1 MARFGFED
9 QHNEL
14 IMEYLTKCLAC
25 NSTNFEAFEQT
36 IAMMHQKLPAK
47 YNFDRCNACG
57 LVFLNPRVDETE
69 LRQFYTAS
77 YLPYRVEEAWGKYA
91 SFVKQDQQQIDK
103 ARVQRLIKH
112 NNLSMQSR
120 ILDIGCGKP
129 TFLASLRNSIQAN
142 LIGLDFS
149 DEGWKNERNSYH
161 NIDLR
166 TGEIADLGNEKPMD
180 IITMW
185 HYLEHDYQPQQHL
198 KQLLNYSHAHT
209 RLIIEVPN
217 FDSYTRNKFGKHW
230 SGYHT
235 PRHTALYS
243 PKNIELML
251 KNSGWQVDQ
260 ILTYGTLNPYTL
272 HWMSR
277 MEQKGIN
284 WSASMESKF
293 IGYVFGMVLNAP
305 LYLLQKYFS
314 MGFMTIIARPI

>member
-1 MARFGFED
+1 MD
-9 QHNEL
+9 
-14 IMEYLTKCLAC
+14 YLTKCLAC
-25 NSTNFEAFEQT
+25 NSSNFAAFEQT
-36 IAMMHQKLPAK
+36 IAMMHQNSPTK
-47 YNFDRCNACG
+47 YNFDRCKDCG
-57 LVFLNPRVDETE
+57 LVFLNPRMDETE
-69 LRQFYTAS
+69 LGQFYTAS

-91 SFVKQDQQQIDK
+91 SFVKKDQEQIDK

-112 NNLSMQSR
+112 SRLSAQSR

-129 TFLASLRNSIQAN
+129 TFLSSLRKSTEAN

-149 DEGWKNERNSYH
+149 DEGWKNDTDSYR

-166 TGEIADLGNEKPMD
+166 TGEIADFSNEKPMD

-198 KQLLNYSHAHT
+198 KQLLNYSHADT

-217 FDSYTRNKFGKHW
+217 FNSYTRKKFGKHW

-251 KNSGWQVDQ
+251 KNSGWKVDQ

-277 MEQKGIN
+277 MEQKRID
-284 WSASMESKF
+284 WSTSMEPRF
-293 IGYVFGMVLNAP
+293 IGYVIGMVLNAP
-305 LYLLQKYFS
+305 IYLLQKYFS

>member
-1 MARFGFED
+1 MD
-9 QHNEL
+9 
-14 IMEYLTKCLAC
+14 YLTKCLAC
-25 NSTNFEAFEQT
+25 NSSNFAAFEQT
-36 IAMMHQKLPAK
+36 IAMMHQNSPTK
-47 YNFDRCNACG
+47 YNFDRCEDCG
-57 LVFLNPRVDETE
+57 LVFLNPRMDETE
-69 LRQFYTAS
+69 LGQFYTAS

-91 SFVKQDQQQIDK
+91 SFVKKDQEQIDK

-112 NNLSMQSR
+112 SRLSAQSR

-129 TFLASLRNSIQAN
+129 TFLSSLRKSTEAN

-149 DEGWKNERNSYH
+149 DEGWKNDTDSYR

-166 TGEIADLGNEKPMD
+166 TGEIADLSNEKTMD

-198 KQLLNYSHAHT
+198 KQLLNYSHADT

-217 FDSYTRNKFGKHW
+217 FNSYTRKKFGKHW

-251 KNSGWQVDQ
+251 KNSGWKVDE

-277 MEQKGIN
+277 MEQKRID
-284 WSASMESKF
+284 WSTSMEPRF
-293 IGYVFGMVLNAP
+293 IGYVIGMVLNAP
-305 LYLLQKYFS
+305 IYLLQKYFS

>member
-1 MARFGFED
+1 MD
-9 QHNEL
+9 
-14 IMEYLTKCLAC
+14 YLTKCLAC
-25 NSTNFEAFEQT
+25 NSSNFAAFEQT
-36 IAMMHQKLPAK
+36 IAMMHQNSPTK
-47 YNFDRCNACG
+47 YNFDRCKDCG
-57 LVFLNPRVDETE
+57 LVFLNPRMDETE
-69 LRQFYTAS
+69 LGQFYTAS

-91 SFVKQDQQQIDK
+91 SFVKKDQEQIDK

-112 NNLSMQSR
+112 SRLSAQSR

-129 TFLASLRNSIQAN
+129 TFLSSLRKSTEAN

-149 DEGWKNERNSYH
+149 DEGWKNDSDSYR

-166 TGEIADLGNEKPMD
+166 TGEIADLSNEKPMD

-198 KQLLNYSHAHT
+198 KQLLNYSHADT

-217 FDSYTRNKFGKHW
+217 FNSYTRKKFGKHW

-251 KNSGWQVDQ
+251 KNSGWKVDQ

-277 MEQKGIN
+277 MEQKRID
-284 WSASMESKF
+284 WSTSMEPRF
-293 IGYVFGMVLNAP
+293 IGYVIGMVLNAP
-305 LYLLQKYFS
+305 IYLLQKYFS

>member
-1 MARFGFED
+1 MD
-9 QHNEL
+9 
-14 IMEYLTKCLAC
+14 YLTKCLAC
-25 NSTNFEAFEQT
+25 NSSNFAAFEQT
-36 IAMMHQKLPAK
+36 IAMMHQNSPTK
-47 YNFDRCNACG
+47 YNFDRCKDCG
-57 LVFLNPRVDETE
+57 LVFLNPRMDETE
-69 LRQFYTAS
+69 LGQFYTAS

-91 SFVKQDQQQIDK
+91 SFVKKDQEQIDK

-112 NNLSMQSR
+112 SRLSAQSR

-129 TFLASLRNSIQAN
+129 TFLSSLRKSTEAN

-149 DEGWKNERNSYH
+149 DEGWKNDTDSYR

-166 TGEIADLGNEKPMD
+166 TGEIADLSNEKPMD

-198 KQLLNYSHAHT
+198 KQLLNYSHADT

-217 FDSYTRNKFGKHW
+217 FNSYTRKKFGKHW

-251 KNSGWQVDQ
+251 KNSGWKVDE

-277 MEQKGIN
+277 MEQKRID
-284 WSASMESKF
+284 WSTSMEPRF
-293 IGYVFGMVLNAP
+293 IGYVIGMVLNAP
-305 LYLLQKYFS
+305 IYLLQKYFS

>member
-1 MARFGFED
+1 MD
-9 QHNEL
+9 
-14 IMEYLTKCLAC
+14 YLTKCLAC
-25 NSTNFEAFEQT
+25 NSSNFAAFEQT
-36 IAMMHQKLPAK
+36 IAMMHQNSPTK
-47 YNFDRCNACG
+47 YNFDRCKDCG
-57 LVFLNPRVDETE
+57 LVFLNPRMDETE
-69 LRQFYTAS
+69 LGQFYTAS

-91 SFVKQDQQQIDK
+91 SFVKKDQEQIDK

-112 NNLSMQSR
+112 SRLSAQSR

-129 TFLASLRNSIQAN
+129 TFLSSLRKSTEAN

-149 DEGWKNERNSYH
+149 DEGWKNDSDSYR

-166 TGEIADLGNEKPMD
+166 TGEIADLSNEKPMD

-198 KQLLNYSHAHT
+198 KQLLNYSHADT
-209 RLIIEVPN
+209 RLIVEVPN
-217 FDSYTRNKFGKHW
+217 FNSYTRKKFGKHW

-251 KNSGWQVDQ
+251 KNSGWKVDQ

-277 MEQKGIN
+277 MEQKRID
-284 WSASMESKF
+284 WSTSMEPRF
-293 IGYVFGMVLNAP
+293 IGYVIGMVLNAP
-305 LYLLQKYFS
+305 IYLLQKYIS

>member
-1 MARFGFED
+1 MD
-9 QHNEL
+9 
-14 IMEYLTKCLAC
+14 YLTKCLAC
-25 NSTNFEAFEQT
+25 NSSNFAAFEQT
-36 IAMMHQKLPAK
+36 IAMMHQNSPTK
-47 YNFDRCNACG
+47 YNFDRCEDCG
-57 LVFLNPRVDETE
+57 LVFLNPRMDETE
-69 LRQFYTAS
+69 LGQFYTAS

-91 SFVKQDQQQIDK
+91 SFVKKDQEQIDK

-112 NNLSMQSR
+112 SRLSAQSR

-129 TFLASLRNSIQAN
+129 TFLSSLRKSTEAN

-149 DEGWKNERNSYH
+149 DEGWKNDSDSYR

-166 TGEIADLGNEKPMD
+166 TGEIADLSNEKPMD

-198 KQLLNYSHAHT
+198 KQLLNYSHADT

-217 FDSYTRNKFGKHW
+217 FNSYTRKKFGKHW

-251 KNSGWQVDQ
+251 KNSGWKVDQ

-277 MEQKGIN
+277 MEQKRID
-284 WSASMESKF
+284 WSTSMEPRF
-293 IGYVFGMVLNAP
+293 IGYVIGMVLNAP
-305 LYLLQKYFS
+305 IYLLQKYFS

>member
-1 MARFGFED
+1 MD
-9 QHNEL
+9 
-14 IMEYLTKCLAC
+14 YLSKCLAC
-25 NSTNFEAFEQT
+25 NSSNFDAYMQT
-36 IAMMHQKLPAK
+36 TAMMHDNLPAK
-47 YNFDRCNACG
+47 YNFDRCNDCG
-57 LVFLNPRVDETE
+57 LVFLNPRVDEKE
-69 LRQFYTAS
+69 LGQFYTAS

-91 SFVKQDQQQIDK
+91 SFVKKDQEHIDK
-103 ARVQRLIKH
+103 ARVKRLTKH
-112 NNLSMQSR
+112 SKLSAQCR

-129 TFLASLRNSIQAN
+129 TFLASLRNSTQAN

-149 DEGWKNERNSYH
+149 DEGWKNDRDIYH

-166 TGEIADLGNEKPMD
+166 TGEIEDLGNEKHMD

-198 KQLLNYSHAHT
+198 KQILNYAHEDT

-217 FDSYTRNKFGKHW
+217 FNSYTRKKFGKHW

-251 KNSGWQVDQ
+251 RNSGWKVDQ

-277 MEQKGIN
+277 MEQKGVN
-284 WSASMESKF
+284 WSASMEPRF
-293 IGYVFGMVLNAP
+293 LGYVIGMVLNAP
-305 LYLLQKYFS
+305 IYLFQKYFS
-314 MGFMTIIARPI
+314 MGFMTIIARPMSLN

>member
-1 MARFGFED
+1 MD
-9 QHNEL
+9 
-14 IMEYLTKCLAC
+14 YLTKCLAC
-25 NSTNFEAFEQT
+25 NSSNFAAFEQT
-36 IAMMHQKLPAK
+36 IAMMHQNSPTK
-47 YNFDRCNACG
+47 YNFDRCKDCG
-57 LVFLNPRVDETE
+57 LVFLNPRMDETE
-69 LRQFYTAS
+69 LGQFYTAS

-91 SFVKQDQQQIDK
+91 SFVKKDQEQIDK

-112 NNLSMQSR
+112 SRLSAQSR

-129 TFLASLRNSIQAN
+129 TFLSSLRKSTEAN

-149 DEGWKNERNSYH
+149 DEGWKNDSDSYR

-166 TGEIADLGNEKPMD
+166 TGEIADLSNEKPMD

-198 KQLLNYSHAHT
+198 KQLLNYSHADT

-217 FDSYTRNKFGKHW
+217 FNSYTRKKFGKHW

-251 KNSGWQVDQ
+251 KNSGWKVDE

-277 MEQKGIN
+277 MEQKRID
-284 WSASMESKF
+284 WSTSMEPRF
-293 IGYVFGMVLNAP
+293 IGYVIGMVLNAP
-305 LYLLQKYFS
+305 IYLLQKYFS

>member
-1 MARFGFED
+1 MD
-9 QHNEL
+9 
-14 IMEYLTKCLAC
+14 YLTKCLAC
-25 NSTNFEAFEQT
+25 NSSNFAAFEQT
-36 IAMMHQKLPAK
+36 IAMMHQNSPTK
-47 YNFDRCNACG
+47 YNFDRCEDCG
-57 LVFLNPRVDETE
+57 LVFLNPRMDETE
-69 LRQFYTAS
+69 LGQFYTAS

-91 SFVKQDQQQIDK
+91 SFVKKDQEQIDK

-112 NNLSMQSR
+112 SRLSAQSR

-129 TFLASLRNSIQAN
+129 TFLSSLRKSTEAN

-149 DEGWKNERNSYH
+149 DEGWKNDNDSYR

-166 TGEIADLGNEKPMD
+166 TGEIADLSNEKPMD

-198 KQLLNYSHAHT
+198 KQLLNYSHADT

-217 FDSYTRNKFGKHW
+217 FNSYTRKKFGKHW

-251 KNSGWQVDQ
+251 KNRGWKVDE

-277 MEQKGIN
+277 MEQKRID
-284 WSASMESKF
+284 WSTSMEPRF
-293 IGYVFGMVLNAP
+293 IGYVIGMVLNAP
-305 LYLLQKYFS
+305 IYLLQKYFS

>member
-1 MARFGFED
+1 MD
-9 QHNEL
+9 
-14 IMEYLTKCLAC
+14 YLTKCLAC
-25 NSTNFEAFEQT
+25 NSSNFAAFEQT
-36 IAMMHQKLPAK
+36 IAMMHQNSPTK
-47 YNFDRCNACG
+47 YNFDRCKDCG
-57 LVFLNPRVDETE
+57 LVFLNPRMDETE
-69 LRQFYTAS
+69 LGQFYTAS

-91 SFVKQDQQQIDK
+91 SFVKKDQEQIDK

-112 NNLSMQSR
+112 SRLSAQSR

-129 TFLASLRNSIQAN
+129 TFLSSLRKSTEAN

-149 DEGWKNERNSYH
+149 DEGWKNDSDSYR

-166 TGEIADLGNEKPMD
+166 TGEIADLSNEKPMD

-198 KQLLNYSHAHT
+198 KQLLNYSHADT
-209 RLIIEVPN
+209 RLIVEVPN
-217 FDSYTRNKFGKHW
+217 FNSYTRKKFGKHW

-251 KNSGWQVDQ
+251 KNSGWKVDQ

-277 MEQKGIN
+277 MVQKRID
-284 WSASMESKF
+284 WSTSMEPRF
-293 IGYVFGMVLNAP
+293 IGYVIGMVLNAP
-305 LYLLQKYFS
+305 IYLLQKYFS

>member
-1 MARFGFED
+1 MD
-9 QHNEL
+9 
-14 IMEYLTKCLAC
+14 YLKKCLAC
-25 NSTNFEAFEQT
+25 NSSNFAAFEQT
-36 IAMMHQKLPAK
+36 IAMMHDNLPAK
-47 YNFDRCNACG
+47 YNFDRCNNCG

-69 LRQFYTAS
+69 LGQFYTAS

-91 SFVKQDQQQIDK
+91 SFVKKDQEQIDK
-103 ARVQRLIKH
+103 ARVQRLMKH
-112 NNLSMQSR
+112 SKLSAQSR
-120 ILDIGCGKP
+120 VLDIGCGKP
-129 TFLASLRNSIQAN
+129 TFLDSLRKSTEAN

-149 DEGWKNERNSYH
+149 DEGWKNDTDSYR

-185 HYLEHDYQPQQHL
+185 HYLEHDYQPQEHL
-198 KQLLNYSHAHT
+198 KQLLDYSHADT

-217 FDSYTRNKFGKHW
+217 FNSYTRKKFGKHW

-243 PKNIELML
+243 PKNIELIL
-251 KNSGWQVDQ
+251 NNSGWKVDQ

-277 MEQKGIN
+277 MEQKKID
-284 WSASMESKF
+284 WSASMEPRF
-293 IGYVFGMVLNAP
+293 IGYVIGMVLNAP
-305 LYLLQKYFS
+305 IYLLQKYFS

>member
-1 MARFGFED
+1 MD
-9 QHNEL
+9 
-14 IMEYLTKCLAC
+14 YLTKCLAC
-25 NSTNFEAFEQT
+25 NSSNFAAFEQT
-36 IAMMHQKLPAK
+36 IAMMHQNSPTK
-47 YNFDRCNACG
+47 YNFDRCKDCG
-57 LVFLNPRVDETE
+57 LVFLNPRMDETE
-69 LRQFYTAS
+69 LGQFYTAS

-91 SFVKQDQQQIDK
+91 SFVKKDQEQIDK

-112 NNLSMQSR
+112 SRLSAQSR

-129 TFLASLRNSIQAN
+129 TFLSSLRKSTEAN

-149 DEGWKNERNSYH
+149 DEGWKNDSDSYR

-166 TGEIADLGNEKPMD
+166 TGEIADLSNEKPMD

-198 KQLLNYSHAHT
+198 KQLLNYSHADT
-209 RLIIEVPN
+209 RLIVEVPN
-217 FDSYTRNKFGKHW
+217 FNSYTRKKFGKHW

-251 KNSGWQVDQ
+251 KNSGWKVDQ

-277 MEQKGIN
+277 MEQKRID
-284 WSASMESKF
+284 WSTSMEPRF
-293 IGYVFGMVLNAP
+293 IGYVIGMVLNAP
-305 LYLLQKYFS
+305 IYLLQKYFS

>member
-1 MARFGFED
+1 
-9 QHNEL
+9 
-14 IMEYLTKCLAC
+14 MEYLTACLAC

-36 IAMMHQKLPAK
+36 VAMMHQNLPAK

-69 LRQFYTAS
+69 LGQFYTAS

-91 SFVKQDQQQIDK
+91 SFVKQDQRKIDK

-112 NNLSMQSR
+112 SNLCNQSM

-149 DEGWKNERNSYH
+149 DEGWKNDRDSYH
-161 NIDLR
+161 DIDLR
-166 TGEIADLGNEKPMD
+166 TGEIADLANEKPMD

-209 RLIIEVPN
+209 RLIVEVPN
-217 FDSYTRNKFGKHW
+217 FNSYTRNKFGKHW

-251 KNSGWQVDQ
+251 KNSGWQVDE

-284 WSASMESKF
+284 WSASMEPRF
-293 IGYVFGMVLNAP
+293 IGYVIGMVLNAP
-305 LYLLQKYFS
+305 FYLFQKYFS

>member
-1 MARFGFED
+1 MD
-9 QHNEL
+9 
-14 IMEYLTKCLAC
+14 YLTKCLAC
-25 NSTNFEAFEQT
+25 NSSNFAAFEQT
-36 IAMMHQKLPAK
+36 IAMMHQNSPTK
-47 YNFDRCNACG
+47 YNFDRCKDCG
-57 LVFLNPRVDETE
+57 LVFLNPRMDETE
-69 LRQFYTAS
+69 LGQFYTAS

-91 SFVKQDQQQIDK
+91 SFVKKDQEQIDK

-112 NNLSMQSR
+112 SRLSAQSR

-129 TFLASLRNSIQAN
+129 TFLSSLRKSTEAN

-149 DEGWKNERNSYH
+149 DEGWKNDTDSYR

-166 TGEIADLGNEKPMD
+166 TGEIADLSNEKPMD

-198 KQLLNYSHAHT
+198 KQLLNYSHADT

-217 FDSYTRNKFGKHW
+217 FNSYTRKKFGKHW

-243 PKNIELML
+243 PQNIELML
-251 KNSGWQVDQ
+251 KNSGWKVDE

-277 MEQKGIN
+277 MEQKRID
-284 WSASMESKF
+284 WSTSMEPRF
-293 IGYVFGMVLNAP
+293 IGYVIGMVLNAP
-305 LYLLQKYFS
+305 IYLLQKYFS

>member
-1 MARFGFED
+1 MAHFGFED
-9 QHNEL
+9 PYNEL
-14 IMEYLTKCLAC
+14 IMEYLTECLAC

-36 IAMMHQKLPAK
+36 IAMMHQNLPAK
-47 YNFDRCNACG
+47 YNFDRCNDCG

-129 TFLASLRNSIQAN
+129 TFLANLRNSVQAN

-149 DEGWKNERNSYH
+149 DEGWKNERNLYH

-198 KQLLNYSHAHT
+198 KQLLNYSHEHT
-209 RLIIEVPN
+209 CLIVEVPN
-217 FDSYTRNKFGKHW
+217 FNSYTRNKFGKHW

-260 ILTYGTLNPYTL
+260 ILTYGTLSPYTL

>member
-1 MARFGFED
+1 MDRFGFED

-14 IMEYLTKCLAC
+14 IMEYLTECLAC

-36 IAMMHQKLPAK
+36 IAMMHQNLPEK

-91 SFVKQDQQQIDK
+91 SFVKQDQLQIDK

-129 TFLASLRNSIQAN
+129 TFLVSLRNSIQAN
-142 LIGLDFS
+142 LIGMDFS

-209 RLIIEVPN
+209 RLIVEVPN
-217 FDSYTRNKFGKHW
+217 FNSYTRNKFGKHW

-251 KNSGWQVDQ
+251 KNSGWQVDK

-272 HWMSR
+272 HWISR
-277 MEQKGIN
+277 MEQKEID

-293 IGYVFGMVLNAP
+293 IGY
-305 LYLLQKYFS
+305 
-314 MGFMTIIARPI
+314 T

>member
-1 MARFGFED
+1 
-9 QHNEL
+9 
-14 IMEYLTKCLAC
+14 MEYLTECLAC
-25 NSTNFEAFEQT
+25 NSRNFESFEQT
-36 IAMMHQKLPAK
+36 IAMMHQNLPAK
-47 YNFDRCNACG
+47 YNFDKCNECG
-57 LVFLNPRVDETE
+57 LVFLNPRVEETE
-69 LRQFYTAS
+69 LGQFYTAS
-77 YLPYRVEEAWGKYA
+77 YLPYRVEEAWGKYT

-103 ARVQRLIKH
+103 ARVQLLIKH
-112 NNLSMQSR
+112 CNLTNQTR

-129 TFLASLRNSIQAN
+129 TFLASLRDTIKAN

-149 DEGWKNERNSYH
+149 DEGWKNDRDLYH

-166 TGEIADLGNEKPMD
+166 TGEITDLGNEKQMD
-180 IITMW
+180 VITMW

-198 KQLLNYSHAHT
+198 KQLLNYSHAQT
-209 RLIIEVPN
+209 RLIVEVPN
-217 FDSYTRNKFGKHW
+217 FDSYTRKKFGKHW

-243 PKNIELML
+243 TKNMELML
-251 KNSGWQVDQ
+251 KNSGWQVEQ

-284 WSASMESKF
+284 WSASMEPRF
-293 IGYVFGMVLNAP
+293 FGYVIGMVLNAP
-305 LYLLQKYFS
+305 VYLLQKYFS

>member
-1 MARFGFED
+1 MD
-9 QHNEL
+9 
-14 IMEYLTKCLAC
+14 YLTKCLAC
-25 NSTNFEAFEQT
+25 NSSNFAAFEQT
-36 IAMMHQKLPAK
+36 IAMMHQNSPTK
-47 YNFDRCNACG
+47 YNFDRCKDCG
-57 LVFLNPRVDETE
+57 LVFLNPRMDETE
-69 LRQFYTAS
+69 LGQFYTAS

-91 SFVKQDQQQIDK
+91 SFVKKDQEQIDK

-112 NNLSMQSR
+112 SRLSAQSR

-129 TFLASLRNSIQAN
+129 TFLSSLRKSTEAN

-149 DEGWKNERNSYH
+149 DEGWKNDTDSYR

-166 TGEIADLGNEKPMD
+166 TGEIADLSNEKPMD

-198 KQLLNYSHAHT
+198 KQLLNYSHADT

-217 FDSYTRNKFGKHW
+217 FNSYTRKKFGKHW

-251 KNSGWQVDQ
+251 KNSGWKVDE

-277 MEQKGIN
+277 MEQKRID
-284 WSASMESKF
+284 WSTSMEPRF
-293 IGYVFGMVLNAP
+293 IGYVIGMVLNAP
-305 LYLLQKYFS
+305 IYLLQKYIS